1 MTALVAVLNRKSVAI
16 AADSAVTVGNTHKVV
31 NCGNKIFTLS
41 KYEPISV
48 MTYNYASF
56 MGTPWEIIIKE
67 YRKQLKE
74 QKKDTVELYQKDFID
89 YLYSEEFFA
98 NSRIQENY
106 LEILLGE
113 FYNANLNVTK
123 NKYQLAVSDPDF
135 YSHFI
140 NEVKDCMQNNSYAP
154 KIPGFE
160 YYSLGRFTD
169 YARNIMI
176 KFFASSLEV
185 SILDEDKD
193 LFFRSFYQFARC
205 PVVNSGYT
213 GLVFTGYGEKEL
225 FPSMVPIKVMGAF
238 DGLLRYVVD
247 TNLACQIKNDDTG
260 SSVYICPFAQI
271 DVTQTIISGINPKL
285 HEIINQVIANTT
297 SQLMNAI
304 RGEVAKIQGND
315 AVKNAINALNPEI
328 IINAVQK
335 QISDEMRQTYT
346 DPLLSTVDMLDK
358 EDLANVAESL
368 ISLTSLVRRM
378 QPGEETV
385 GGPVDVA
392 VISKGDGFIW
402 IKRKHYFNPEYNQS
416 FMMNYFNNKE

>member
-41 KYEPISV
+41 KYEPVSV

-56 MGTPWEIIIKE
+56 MGVPWEIIIKE
-67 YRKQLKE
+67 YRKKLGM
-74 QKKDTVELYQKDFID
+74 QKMDTVNLYQQDFIA
-89 YLYSEEFFA
+89 YLYSKNFFS
-98 NSRIQENY
+98 NGKNQENY
-106 LEILLGE
+106 LSSLLKE
-113 FYNANLNVTK
+113 FYTANLNITK
-123 NKYQLAVSDPDF
+123 NKTKLATSDPNF
-135 YSHFI
+135 YNSFI
-140 NEVKDCMQNNSYAP
+140 SEVDDCLHNNTKAP

-160 YYSLGRFTD
+160 YYSLGRFAD
-169 YARNIMI
+169 YAKSIMT

-185 SILDEDKD
+185 PILDADKD
-193 LFFRSFYQFARC
+193 LFFQSFYQFVKC
-205 PVVNSGYT
+205 PIVNSGYT
-213 GLVFTGYGEKEL
+213 GLVFAGYGENEL
-225 FPSMVPIKVMGAF
+225 FPSMVPIKIMGAF

-247 TNLACQIKNDDTG
+247 TDLACQIKNDDTG
-260 SSVYICPFAQI
+260 PSVYICPFAQI
-271 DVTQTIISGINPKL
+271 DVTQTIIRGINPNL
-285 HEIINQVIANTT
+285 HEIINQVISNTT

-304 RGEVAKIQGND
+304 RIEVAKIQGND
-315 AVKNAINALNPEI
+315 SVKNAINALDPDVI
-328 IINAVQK
+328 VKALQK
-335 QISDEMRQTYT
+335 QIAVEMRQTYT
-346 DPLLSTVDMLDK
+346 DPLLSTLDMLDK

-402 IKRKHYFNPEYNQS
+402 IKRKHYFKPEYNQS
-416 FMMNYFNNKE
+416 FIMNYFKA

>member
-1 MTALVAVLNRKSVAI
+1 MTAIVAVLNRKSVAI

-67 YRKQLKE
+67 YRKRLNEQNKE
-74 QKKDTVELYQKDFID
+74 TVELYQKDFID
-89 YLYSEEFFA
+89 YLYSENLFS
-98 NSRIQENY
+98 NSKNQENY
-106 LEILLGE
+106 LEMLLAE
-113 FYNANLNVTK
+113 FYTANINVTK
-123 NKYQLAVSDPDF
+123 NKTNLATSDPNF
-135 YSHFI
+135 YSGFI
-140 NEVKDCMQNNSYAP
+140 SEVDDCMQKNTNAT

-169 YARNIMI
+169 YAKKIME
-176 KFFASSLEV
+176 KFFASQLEV
-185 SILDEDKD
+185 QILEADKD
-193 LFFRSFYQFARC
+193 LFFRSFYQFVKC
-205 PVVNSGYT
+205 PIVNSGYT
-213 GLVFTGYGEKEL
+213 GLVFTGYGTNEL
-225 FPSMVPIKVMGAF
+225 FPSMVPIKIMGAF

-247 TNLACQIKNDDTG
+247 TDLACQIKNDDTG
-260 SSVYICPFAQI
+260 PSVYICPFAQI
-271 DVTQTIISGINPKL
+271 DVTQTIIRGINPNLQK
-285 HEIINQVIANTT
+285 IINQVISNTT
-297 SQLMNAI
+297 RQLMNVI
-304 RGEVAKIQGND
+304 RTEVAKIQGNN
-315 AVKNAINALNPEI
+315 AVKNTLNALNPDAI
-328 IINAVQK
+328 VDTLQK
-335 QISDEMRQTYT
+335 QISVEMRKAYT
-346 DPLLSTVDMLDK
+346 DPLLSTLDMLDK

-402 IKRKHYFNPEYNQS
+402 IKRKHYFKPEYNQA
-416 FMMNYFNNKE
+416 FMMNYFK